1 MNNTASSLHVL
12 FGGPAGAG
20 KSALAQAWCNA
31 RKRAVHI
38 QLDDIRNLI
47 VAGLADP
54 QEHSSLQAEQFDL
67 SVRACCELAGT
78 FINSGY
84 NVAIDDVL
92 LPGRAF
98 ELSWVRHLQP
108 LEYRVV
114 IVQPSLEETLSR
126 ASQRDKRVPESL
138 IRQQYAECLG
148 WPANVRIDT
157 TGLSESESLAL
168 VEEML
173 SLNE

>member
-1 MNNTASSLHVL
+1 MNSTASSLLVL

-20 KSALAQAWCNA
+20 KSALANAWCNT
-31 RKRAVHI
+31 RERAVHI

-54 QEHSSLQAEQFDL
+54 QEHSSVQAEQFKL
-67 SVRACCELAGT
+67 SVKACCELART

-84 NVAIDDVL
+84 DVAIDDLL

-98 ELSWVRHLQP
+98 ELSWARHLQA
-108 LEYRVV
+108 LKYRVV

-138 IRQQYAECLG
+138 IRQQHAECLG

-168 VEEML
+168 VGEML
-173 SLNE
+173 GLNE